1 MKRHTLHQK
10 GFGLLTV
17 MIALVIIGAV
27 GIISIIV
34 VQRIEDAHKEK
45 NTSSN
50 QDDNNSQEDPEDP
63 STLTLSYHSTTGA
76 FKIKYPK
83 SWALTGYKAGQ
94 QVTTLDGNEDRLHL
108 QVAPNSSKINNFGG
122 DILISDAAP
131 GDEAWPIYPNGTILQ
146 RLSNGIEV
154 WRDNQSQTLKKG
166 ITANTCPTI
175 RIASD
180 DAFGY
185 KLKNGKYISFI
196 GSFCWQAG
204 MSTSYTYGQQI
215 VSDEFNQAIRMIES
229 IAQD

>member
-1 MKRHTLHQK
+1 MKRRTLQQQ

-27 GIISIIV
+27 GIISVIV
-34 VQRIEDAHKEK
+34 VQRIEDMHK
-45 NTSSN
+45 NNNVTNN
-50 QDDNNSQEDPEDP
+50 QNSGDSEEEADDP

-76 FKIKYPK
+76 FKMKYPK

-94 QVTTLDGNEDRLHL
+94 QVTTLDGNEDHLHL
-108 QVAPNSSKINNFGG
+108 QVASSASKINNFGG
-122 DILISDAAP
+122 DVLISDTAP
-131 GDEAWPIYPNGTILQ
+131 GDDAWPLYPNGTILQ

-185 KLKNGKYISFI
+185 KLKNGKYVSFI
-196 GSFCWQAG
+196 GSFCWQTG

-215 VSDEFNQAIRMIES
+215 VSDEFNQAIRMLES
-229 IAQD
+229 ITQD